1 MPFVME
7 PSWLGRRV
15 SIRRVAGRGQD
26 GRAQFSDV
34 VGDLIGLDASTAV
47 LDTRE
52 GAVEVSRATIAVAR
66 VAPPSTA
73 DELALEAVAA
83 AGWRAAETAH
93 IGGWLLRATGG
104 FTGRA
109 NSVLPLRAPG
119 LPLDEAL
126 RRASAWYGERG
137 LPLKLLVP
145 TEARRLLDADLAERG
160 WPANYDVHVMVA
172 RLDCLAATG
181 SADVDVDVVVSDTPD
196 DAWFARYR
204 DGAGLTPV
212 GRALLTRHDAAG
224 FASVRDGS
232 RTVAIGRATMDQGWL
247 GLTAVE
253 VDAALRRCGLASAL
267 TAALLE
273 WGRRRGALRSYLQV
287 SADNL
292 PAVHLYRKLGF
303 WVHHDYRYRT
313 EPASAASV

>member
-15 SIRRVAGRGQD
+15 SVRRLAGREPD
-26 GRAQFSDV
+26 GRVVFRDV
-34 VGDLIGLDASTAV
+34 VGDLVGLDASTAV
-47 LDTRE
+47 IDSRD
-52 GAVEVSRATIAVAR
+52 GVVEVSRAAIAVAR
-66 VAPPSTA
+66 LAPPSTA

-93 IGGWLLRATGG
+93 LGGWQLRATGG

-109 NSVLPLRAPG
+109 NSVLPLRPPAM
-119 LPLDEAL
+119 PLDEAL

-145 TEARRLLDADLAERG
+145 TEARRLLDAELAERG
-160 WPANYDVHVMVA
+160 WPADYDVHVMVT
-172 RLDCLAATG
+172 RLDCGPAPAAPDVEVTI
-181 SADVDVDVVVSDTPD
+181 ADAPD

-204 DGAGLTPV
+204 DGAGLTPT

-224 FASVRDGS
+224 FASVRDGD
-232 RTVAIGRATMDQGWL
+232 RTAAIARGTLDDGWL
-247 GLTAVE
+247 GVTAVE
-253 VDAALRRCGLASAL
+253 VDPSLRRSGLASAL
-267 TAALLE
+267 TAALFE
-273 WGRRRGALRSYLQV
+273 WGRHRGALRSYLQV
-287 SADNL
+287 SADNR
-292 PAVHLYRKLGF
+292 PAVALYEKLGY

-313 EPASAASV
+313 EP